1 MAHYDH
7 TTGQNGTVALTA
19 PEQNSLSINLP
30 QNNGESERERSLTLG
45 SEFDGWSMGGR
56 DERGMSFSGILTP
69 MGEPDAEETTAST
82 TGTAVAD
89 TSHLP
94 SIAEQAVVQTSI
106 PLKPEEGVS
115 YQRTETQSIPL
126 SRPRGDSMAS
136 TSSQF
141 LRLISHTPPSSVSTS
156 YEKSR
161 FGKRSR
167 QGVRFSV
174 SAVVRTSD
182 LIFVQSIS
190 GRLRSASDLEDH
202 GVISQEQKA
211 ILKDLI
217 VAGDGSVQAAI
228 DKYESGDPSALEAMI
243 KKGQLVARASGG
255 VDLLGDMDLDF
266 LNFNNDDANND
277 SMFED
282 REKESSH
289 ADVLMGDSKPS
300 AVGMPPLPA
309 VAEESTHHNY
319 DTEPIPVQQSPRKY
333 STASD
338 LDVHRAR
345 TNSLAL
351 PGLLLDGANPED
363 VGQLSFSQWMDKEL
377 SQARAQAEEAEEAE
391 KRKSQPLSSECD
403 DLMASTEKERQTRS
417 RKKSPKKKPSLPT
430 KKDRE
435 KKEKA
440 EKAKK
445 EKPKQKRAS
454 KKKEVKPKEEP
465 KPIVYEQVIEQGP
478 REVPSGLGR
487 PRSMSDPNLSVRLDD
502 YGLLHVDGPEGWTG
516 AYSPTSRQLRVDRWK
531 SKRGSRI
538 WVKKV
543 KYDVRKNFAES
554 RLRVKGRF
562 VKKEDE
568 TLMREL
574 MSLS

>member
-1 MAHYDH
+1 MKPRGNLGAALAHYDH

-19 PEQNSLSINLP
+19 PDQNSLTINLP
-30 QNNGESERERSLTLG
+30 QNNGESDRERSLTLG
-45 SEFDGWSMGGR
+45 SEFDGWSMGR

-82 TGTAVAD
+82 TGTAAAD
-89 TSHLP
+89 PPHLP
-94 SIAEQAVVQTSI
+94 SIAEQAVIQTSI
-106 PLKPEEGVS
+106 PLKSEEGVS
-115 YQRTETQSIPL
+115 NLLPERTETQSIPL

-141 LRLISHTPPSSVSTS
+141 LKLISHTPPSSVGTS
-156 YEKSR
+156 YEKGR
-161 FGKRSR
+161 FGKRPR
-167 QGVRFSV
+167 QG
-174 SAVVRTSD
+174 
-182 LIFVQSIS
+182 SIS

-243 KKGQLVARASGG
+243 KKGTLVARSSGG

-289 ADVLMGDSKPS
+289 ADILMGDSKP
-300 AVGMPPLPA
+300 AAAAMPPLPA
-309 VAEESTHHNY
+309 VAEETSHQNY
-319 DTEPIPVQQSPRKY
+319 DTEPIPVQQYPRKY

-338 LDVHRAR
+338 LDVHRTR

-403 DLMASTEKERQTRS
+403 DLMASTSEQEKGQPSRS
-417 RKKSPKKKPSLPT
+417 RKKSPKKKPALPT

-435 KKEKA
+435 KKEKV
-440 EKAKK
+440 KK
-445 EKPKQKRAS
+445 EKPKQKKAS
-454 KKKEVKPKEEP
+454 KKKEAKVKEEP
-465 KPIVYEQVIEQGP
+465 KPIVYEQIEQGP

-516 AYSPTSRQLRVDRWK
+516 AYSPTSRQMRVDRWK
-531 SKRGSRI
+531 SKRSSRI